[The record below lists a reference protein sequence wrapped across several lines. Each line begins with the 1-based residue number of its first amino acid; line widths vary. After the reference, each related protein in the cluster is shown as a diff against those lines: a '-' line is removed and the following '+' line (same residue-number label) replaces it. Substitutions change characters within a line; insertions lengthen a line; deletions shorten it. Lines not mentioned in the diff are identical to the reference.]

1 VSNLKRPDGLKVLHE
16 LIAFEWRAHRAVWLS
31 LIALIFGVSILF
43 GIWTA
48 SAENWIVSVLSYAL
62 LAGILLGALAILAL
76 ELVRLTLKRA
86 LNTPRD
92 SALTRV
98 RLYQIGIGAL
108 MVVLFLVRLFLQ
120 TMNL

>member
-1 VSNLKRPDGLKVLHE
+1 MSNLKRPDGLKVLHE

-62 LAGILLGALAILAL
+62 SGHPSRGSCNSCA
-76 ELVRLTLKRA
+76 RA
-86 LNTPRD
+86 CSTNIKAC
-92 SALTRV
+92 S
-98 RLYQIGIGAL
+98 
-108 MVVLFLVRLFLQ
+108 
-120 TMNL
+120 